1 MNLLEN
7 EEAEQHYRKDI
18 IDDNNLLIRHLLK
31 LSKQIVSDLK
41 RKNEN
46 IEKKLDECNFNTT
59 NLIINGNLHETRV
72 QNDLRVSL
80 LVSCTVY
87 LVDYYFASFF

>member
-31 LSKQIVSDLK
+31 LS
-41 RKNEN
+41 
-46 IEKKLDECNFNTT
+46 
-59 NLIINGNLHETRV
+59 
-72 QNDLRVSL
+72 
-80 LVSCTVY
+80 
-87 LVDYYFASFF
+87 